1 MVGASALMTVEL
13 VALGS
18 DIGGFVTADED
29 ATLLATAFVLLDFF
43 SDTFLLPLTTEVDEA
58 DGALR

>member
-1 MVGASALMTVEL
+1 MTVEL